1 MHRKDFLIGVSINN
15 EKSTTSIIQVYMPD
29 ISAMKKGLHIA
40 YESLKQMIDELK
52 VKGKINHIVI
62 IGDFNGRI
70 GEVRIERVC
79 GSFGSNTM
87 KRNDRLLTEFCNEQR
102 CKIMNTFKSVTRK
115 NIIAQREIM
124 EKDEV

>member
-1 MHRKDFLIGVSINN
+1 
-15 EKSTTSIIQVYMPD
+15 MPD

-52 VKGKINHIVI
+52 VKGKINRIVI

-70 GEVRIERVC
+70 GEVRTERVC